1 MTMAV
6 CFRCGSMKLGAWT
19 QCPQCQAEPETDE
32 EFEISL
38 VMTDHHFPI
47 EMLHQIAA
55 YVRQSP
61 PPAKEP
67 EPVSNNEANREF
79 RMVRRLRRMMRRP
92 RETITDPPP
101 VPPPVPP
108 PEPPVSADLSLPDN
122 RLCEVVASPL
132 PEPDNKDRPA
142 TVEAP
147 PVQDKPN
154 NLVGAFTP
162 QAGDAPATAPSNS
175 NPTVGIGCLF
185 FAFVALMKMIMFMA
199 KDAGR

>member
-1 MTMAV
+1 
-6 CFRCGSMKLGAWT
+6 
-19 QCPQCQAEPETDE
+19 
-32 EFEISL
+32 
-38 VMTDHHFPI
+38 MTDHHFPI

-108 PEPPVSADLSLPDN
+108 EPPVSADLSLPDN
-122 RLCEVVASPL
+122 RLCEVVTSPM
-132 PEPDNKDRPA
+132 PEPANKDQPA
-142 TVEAP
+142 TVETT
-147 PVQDKPN
+147 PVQGKPN

-162 QAGDAPATAPSNS
+162 QADDVPASAPSNA